1 MVELHIDLIAES
13 LSIYGSKVNIVDTEV
28 TEFTGFKLLSPN
40 IQTLR
45 KDILYVC
52 EPSALYKLKKSQIR
66 GACFVCRA
74 QAHVFEKYKAYI
86 NAIVVDYD
94 TNTNDIANHL
104 ADLFSSMNDY
114 KTRLQHAV
122 LLQKGYQPL
131 FDIAKEMFPGCTILM
146 VDSGYNIVCSANTD
160 FENDILP
167 GADPDAVEHMLLV
180 VSDMSARS
188 LETACGI
195 MDVAKR
201 GEDDIRIG
209 KSCLVLNRVK
219 EDNPKDEL
227 LEKANVE
234 VIARFPEDPVLN
246 KFDREGRSL
255 LELPDESG
263 CVLEARRLVEEILA

>member
-1 MVELHIDLIAES
+1 MVKLHIDLIAES

-114 KTRLQHAV
+114 RTRLQHAV

-167 GADPDAVEHMLLV
+167 GADPDAVEH
-180 VSDMSARS
+180 
-188 LETACGI
+188 I
-195 MDVAKR
+195 K
-201 GEDDIRIG
+201 
-209 KSCLVLNRVK
+209 
-219 EDNPKDEL
+219 
-227 LEKANVE
+227 
-234 VIARFPEDPVLN
+234 
-246 KFDREGRSL
+246 
-255 LELPDESG
+255 
-263 CVLEARRLVEEILA
+263 RLVKLGFYDKTELDQMAEHGYSQSCYIAPAERMRLPPDRPLVSRKQHILCFCHLLLLLLKSHTCTAENVQAPVRLSG

>member
-1 MVELHIDLIAES
+1 MVKLHIDLIAES

-28 TEFTGFKLLSPN
+28 TEFKGFKLLSPN

-160 FENDILP
+160 FENISCPAPIRTRLNISRDLSSSAFMTKPSLTRWRSTATTIREINISIL
-167 GADPDAVEHMLLV
+167 LY
-180 VSDMSARS
+180 RS
-188 LETACGI
+188 
-195 MDVAKR
+195 
-201 GEDDIRIG
+201 
-209 KSCLVLNRVK
+209 
-219 EDNPKDEL
+219 
-227 LEKANVE
+227 
-234 VIARFPEDPVLN
+234 
-246 KFDREGRSL
+246 
-255 LELPDESG
+255 
-263 CVLEARRLVEEILA
+263 RRTYAAAP

>member
-1 MVELHIDLIAES
+1 MVKLHIDLIAES

-131 FDIAKEMFPGCTILM
+131 LISQKK
-146 VDSGYNIVCSANTD
+146 CSPA
-160 FENDILP
+160 
-167 GADPDAVEHMLLV
+167 
-180 VSDMSARS
+180 ARY
-188 LETACGI
+188 
-195 MDVAKR
+195 
-201 GEDDIRIG
+201 
-209 KSCLVLNRVK
+209 
-219 EDNPKDEL
+219 
-227 LEKANVE
+227 
-234 VIARFPEDPVLN
+234 
-246 KFDREGRSL
+246 
-255 LELPDESG
+255 
-263 CVLEARRLVEEILA
+263 